1 MKILLQDRE
10 SGLYLGRGGCWISNP
25 ANALAFL
32 NEERAKDFSI
42 YHRLPN
48 AEVVFRA
55 KPGASQVPLTTVAG
69 ATKTNYNTQP
79 FMNAQMNTQAKTTQA
94 AKRTQR
100 KGSKPISARATS
112 AADQMTAVL
121 EQPARHEPAQTE
133 VPLSRQGFPVEQV
146 TVVEAKIDVGLGNT
160 LFIRGQGDGLS
171 WLKGVP
177 LNCVDANTWVWSN
190 TQATDKVVFK
200 LLLNDEVWAKGEDV
214 VAEVRRKIE
223 TVPFF

>member
-1 MKILLQDRE
+1 MKILLQDSE

-25 ANALAFL
+25 AHALAFL
-32 NEERAKDFSI
+32 NEERASDFRI

-48 AEVVFRA
+48 AKVVFRT

-69 ATKTNYNTQP
+69 AAKTNHNTQP
-79 FMNAQMNTQAKTTQA
+79 LMNTQTKTTQA

-100 KGSKPISARATS
+100 KGSKPVSPKATPT
-112 AADQMTAVL
+112 ADQVTAVL
-121 EQPARHEPAQTE
+121 EQTARREPAQTE
-133 VPLSRQGFPVEQV
+133 VPRSQHGFPGEQV

-177 LNCVDANTWVWSN
+177 LNCVNPNTWVWSS
-190 TQATDKVVFK
+190 TQAKDKVVFK

-214 VAEVRRKIE
+214 VAEVGRTIE